1 MKGIKRKL
9 FFRNIKILEVG
20 EDTLIGA
27 RGYRLFRY
35 TNSSGKWTY
44 IGKVADTKFAL
55 ASRFRLVSRLLRTE
69 IHFFSTL
76 TGGAQ
81 VCVAKNGIF
90 KLNKT
95 SRRFEKCFNI
105 TRGSRP
111 LNLCEDTDGNL
122 YFGEYF
128 HNAEREPVHV
138 YRSADQGDTW
148 SIVYSFP
155 AGSIRHIHGIHADPY
170 TGALWVTTGDLE
182 GECIIGYTTD
192 QFATFNTVFRG
203 GQEYRACNLLFFKD
217 KVVYGTDSETALN
230 FIKQFDRNTMK
241 VTDIAPIQ
249 GSVISAVK
257 AGDKCFL
264 STTVEPSEV
273 NLDQN
278 AYLWMYNNVNGEAS
292 VIASYRKDRLD
303 HIYFQFGLCRLPEY
317 KTGNCNHIYFSGAAL
332 RGIDGHSVGLYIGD
346 MNQGS

>member
-1 MKGIKRKL
+1 MKGIKREL
-9 FFRNIKILEVG
+9 FFRNIRIVEVG
-20 EDTLIGA
+20 EDSLIGA

-35 TNSSGKWTY
+35 TLSTGKWSY
-44 IGKVADTKFAL
+44 IGKVADAKFAL
-55 ASRFRLVSRLLRTE
+55 AARFRLLSRLLRTE
-69 IHFFSTL
+69 IHFFTTL
-76 TGGAQ
+76 SGGAQ

-90 KLNKT
+90 KFNKT
-95 SRRFEKCFNI
+95 NRRFEKCFDI

-111 LNLCEDTDGNL
+111 LNLCEDTRGNL

-128 HNAEREPVHV
+128 HNAEREPVHI
-138 YRSADQGDTW
+138 YCSTDQGNTW
-148 SIVYSFP
+148 KIVYSFP

-192 QFATFNTVFRG
+192 QFASFNTVFRG
-203 GQEYRACNLLFFKD
+203 GQEYRACNLLFFND
-217 KVVYGTDSETALN
+217 KVVYGTDSETAQN
-230 FIKQFDRNTMK
+230 FIKQFDRNTLI
-241 VTDIAPIQ
+241 VTDIASIQ
-249 GSVISAVK
+249 GSVISSVK

-278 AYLWMYNNVNGEAS
+278 AYLWMVDNAGGKAS

-317 KTGNCNHIYFSGAAL
+317 KTSKSNYIYFTGAAL
-332 RGIDGHSVGLYIGD
+332 RRIDGHSVGLYIGD
-346 MNQGS
+346 GGGKT

>member
-95 SRRFEKCFNI
+95 NRRFEKCFNI

-230 FIKQFDRNTMK
+230 YIKQFDRNTMK

-278 AYLWMYNNVNGEAS
+278 AYLWMYDDSSGKAA
-292 VIASYRKDRLD
+292 VIASYPKDRLD